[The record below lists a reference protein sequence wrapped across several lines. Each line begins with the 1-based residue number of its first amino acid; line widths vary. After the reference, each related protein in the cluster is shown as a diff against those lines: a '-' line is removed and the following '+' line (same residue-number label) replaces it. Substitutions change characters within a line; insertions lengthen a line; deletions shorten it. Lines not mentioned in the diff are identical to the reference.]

1 MAKEFKFDSLVEA
14 WIRVMLKESS
24 DEHDPDFWAFSNL
37 DRMIDDEP
45 ENAWS
50 IILEILRRN
59 QSSEILEV
67 LSAGPVEDLLAR
79 HGEAFIERVENEARN
94 DEDFAK
100 LLGGVWQNTMSN
112 EIYARV
118 QRVWNRKGWDGN

>member
-100 LLGGVWQNTMSN
+100 LLGGVWQNTMSD

>member
-1 MAKEFKFDSLVEA
+1 
-14 WIRVMLKESS
+14 MLKEGS
-24 DEHDPDFWAFSNL
+24 DEHDPDFWAFSDL

-45 ENAWS
+45 EEAWPV
-50 IILEILRRN
+50 ILEILRRN
-59 QSSEILEV
+59 QSTEILEL

-79 HGEAFIERVENEARN
+79 HGDAFIGRVEHEAKI
-94 DEDFAK
+94 DEDFAV
-100 LLGGVWQNTMSN
+100 LLGGVWQNTMSD